1 MNTQEAIEILERD
14 APNYADFL
22 IVRDYDDAVL
32 KYRQALTHAI
42 EHMKRGQWQDISTAP
57 KEETHFLC
65 RRKNSG
71 PIFEAYFVWE
81 TIDLDD
87 GSECP
92 AWVLI
97 DDKMDDWVDDE
108 YRRYEWMP
116 LPEPPQERKD

>member
-1 MNTQEAIEILERD
+1 MNTQEAIGLLNYMLRDIEND
-14 APNYADFL
+14 APNGKNCIEA
-22 IVRDYDDAVL
+22 
-32 KYRQALTHAI
+32 QALTHAI

-65 RRKNSG
+65 RKKNSG